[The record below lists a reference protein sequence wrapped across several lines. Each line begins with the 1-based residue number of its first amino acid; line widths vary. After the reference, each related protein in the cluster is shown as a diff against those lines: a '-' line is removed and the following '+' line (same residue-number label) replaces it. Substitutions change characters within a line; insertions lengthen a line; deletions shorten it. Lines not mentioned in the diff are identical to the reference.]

1 MNMILLNKSLV
12 VSVSLVLGEGFSVVR
27 LRWLYCRVGR
37 RGGGRGGLRMSQQT
51 VSVCTNS
58 FRTLKDSSALPW
70 L

>member
-37 RGGGRGGLRMSQQT
+37 RGGGGEGAYVCHNKLSVFAQT
-51 VSVCTNS
+51 RSEH
-58 FRTLKDSSALPW
+58 
-70 L
+70 